1 MKKKIF
7 AIVIGL
13 LPGVAFAAVDAF
25 SILATVSRILNTI
38 IPILITLGVVYF
50 IWGVIKYVTAKD
62 PDAQKEARS
71 VMISGII
78 GLFVIVS
85 IWGLVNLISNT
96 FGVGGG
102 AGAPPPP
109 SVSCPSGQTYN
120 YSLGYCI

>member
-1 MKKKIF
+1 
-7 AIVIGL
+7 
-13 LPGVAFAAVDAF
+13 
-25 SILATVSRILNTI
+25 LNTL

-109 SVSCPSGQTYN
+109 SVSCPSGSQYN
-120 YSLGYCI
+120 PNTGFCE